1 MASSAAYTIPV
12 DKGAVTGALKRLI
25 ARKKGIENW
34 QTGVLL
40 RHRLRED
47 LRFTDAGVR
56 ALTPDLNDCFRT
68 VSLALTPGETGPCRT
83 VEELARLVWA
93 AVPEEFKTNR

>member
-1 MASSAAYTIPV
+1 MTSPATFTVPV
-12 DKGAVTGALKRLI
+12 AKGTVTGVLKRLI
-25 ARKKGIENW
+25 ALKKGIENW

-68 VSLALTPGETGPCRT
+68 VSLALTPGEVGPCRT
-83 VEELARLVWA
+83 VEELARLIWA

>member
-1 MASSAAYTIPV
+1 MASPAAYTIPV

-68 VSLALTPGETGPCRT
+68 LALALVPGEVGPCRT
-83 VEELARLVWA
+83 VEELARLIWA
-93 AVPEEFKTNR
+93 AVPEEYKTNS